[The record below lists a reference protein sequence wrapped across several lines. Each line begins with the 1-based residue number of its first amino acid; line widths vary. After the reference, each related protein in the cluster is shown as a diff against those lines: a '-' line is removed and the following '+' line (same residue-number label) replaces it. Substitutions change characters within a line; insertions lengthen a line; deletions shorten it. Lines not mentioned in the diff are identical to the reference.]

1 LYKIKDIAPE
11 ELAKIT
17 KTPAAG
23 LLVMVP
29 SGEFLLTRRVSNAK
43 YFGGYWSVPSG
54 EVNSKD
60 LESMEECARR
70 EFMEETTFQI
80 PLDVKLYCFDRYFSE
95 DRIFFLFVYKAN
107 KKMFIKID
115 EEHDSFGWFSKENSP
130 TPITPQI
137 LDAITRI

>member
-1 LYKIKDIAPE
+1 
-11 ELAKIT
+11 
-17 KTPAAG
+17 
-23 LLVMVP
+23 
-29 SGEFLLTRRVSNAK
+29 
-43 YFGGYWSVPSG
+43 
-54 EVNSKD
+54 
-60 LESMEECARR
+60 MEECARR

-115 EEHDSFGWFSKENSP
+115 EEHDSFGWFSNENLP
-130 TPITPQI
+130 TPITSQI